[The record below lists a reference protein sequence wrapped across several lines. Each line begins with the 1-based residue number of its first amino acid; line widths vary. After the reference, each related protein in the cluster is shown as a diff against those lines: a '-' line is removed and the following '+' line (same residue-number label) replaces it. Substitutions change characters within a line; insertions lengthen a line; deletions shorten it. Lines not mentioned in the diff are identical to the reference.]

1 MRSWKGARVYR
12 RSLWV
17 MGAVLLVV
25 NLIISARIYS
35 EESPAEDEKR
45 SAYQYI
51 SLFTHVLEQIRA
63 NYVEPEQTSY
73 KDLIYKA
80 LHGMLRGLD
89 PHSEFMEPE
98 EYKDMRDDTSGQFGG
113 LGIVISI
120 RDGIL
125 TIVAPMEDTPGYRA
139 GLMAG
144 DRIIE
149 IEGESTEG
157 ISLPD
162 AVHKLRGEPG
172 TQVTIR
178 IFRPRTQ
185 EIKEVTITRAKIKV
199 PSIKDVRMVE
209 DGIGYLRIT
218 QFNQP
223 VGAALDRALDELR
236 EQGLKALII
245 DLRNNPGGLLSSAV
259 QVSQRFL
266 PRGALIVTTEGRNN
280 RVLQTFRSR
289 GLRHLVDLP
298 LAVLINGGSASASEI
313 VAGALKDHRRAVLVG
328 EKSFGKGSVQTVI
341 PLSEGSAI
349 RLTTAHYY
357 TPSHRR
363 IQDRGIEPDIVVP
376 VSAEEWQRLQLQ
388 RTRPKDERLPES
400 EPEVPD
406 RQLERAV
413 SVLKGVL
420 LFEQAALHKPGAALA
435 AASR

>member
-1 MRSWKGARVYR
+1 MSSSKGARVCR

-17 MGAVLLVV
+17 VGGVLLVV
-25 NLIISARIYS
+25 NLVISARIYS
-35 EESPAEDEKR
+35 GESPVQDERR

-63 NYVEPEQTSY
+63 NYVDPGQTSY
-73 KDLIYKA
+73 KGLIYKA

-149 IEGESTEG
+149 IDGESTEG

-185 EIKEVTITRAKIKV
+185 EIKEITITRAKIKV

-209 DGIGYLRIT
+209 QGIGYLRIT

-236 EQGLKALII
+236 GQGLKALVI

-259 QVSQRFL
+259 QVAQRFL
-266 PRGALIVTTEGRNN
+266 PRGALIVTTEGRDN

-289 GLRHLVDLP
+289 GLRHLVNLP
-298 LAVLINGGSASASEI
+298 LTVLINGGSASASEI
-313 VAGALKDHRRAVLVG
+313 VAGALQDHRRAVLVG
-328 EKSFGKGSVQTVI
+328 EKTFGKGSVQTVI

-388 RTRPKDERLPES
+388 RTRPKDEQPPES
-400 EPEVPD
+400 EPEVAD

-420 LFEQAALHKPGAALA
+420 LFEQAALHKMGAALA
-435 AASR
+435 AVNR

>member
-1 MRSWKGARVYR
+1 LYR
-12 RSLWV
+12 RSLV
-17 MGAVLLVV
+17 TLLAVLLAG
-25 NLIISARIYS
+25 NLLVSARIYS
-35 EESPAEDEKR
+35 GESPGKSEREA
-45 SAYQYI
+45 AYEYI
-51 SLFTHVLEQIRA
+51 SLFTRVLEQVRA
-63 NYVEPEQTSY
+63 NYVDPAEATYSN
-73 KDLIYKA
+73 LIYKA

-89 PHSEFMEPE
+89 PHSEFMEPA
-98 EYKDMRDDTSGQFGG
+98 EYKDMREDTSGQFGG

-120 RDGIL
+120 RDGVL

-144 DRIIE
+144 DRIVE
-149 IEGESTEG
+149 IDGESTEG
-157 ISLPD
+157 ITLPD
-162 AVHKLRGEPG
+162 AVHKLRGRPG
-172 TQVTIR
+172 TKVTIK
-178 IFRPRTQ
+178 IYRPRTQ
-185 EIKEVTITRAKIKV
+185 EIKEVTITRANIKV
-199 PSIKDVRMVE
+199 PTIKDVRMLE

-223 VGAALDRALDELR
+223 VAAALDRALDELR
-236 EQGLKALII
+236 DQGLRALII
-245 DLRNNPGGLLSSAV
+245 DLRNNPGGLLTAAV

-266 PRGALIVTTEGRNN
+266 PRGELIVTTEGRDN
-280 RVLQTFRSR
+280 RVLQTFRAR

-341 PLSEGSAI
+341 PLADGSAI

-376 VSAEEWQRLQLQ
+376 ISPADWQKLQMQRSRPPGDESAPAEEIE
-388 RTRPKDERLPES
+388 D
-400 EPEVPD
+400 V
-406 RQLERAV
+406 QLERAV

-420 LFEQAALHKPGAALA
+420 LFEETALRKGAEALA
-435 AASR
+435 EAR